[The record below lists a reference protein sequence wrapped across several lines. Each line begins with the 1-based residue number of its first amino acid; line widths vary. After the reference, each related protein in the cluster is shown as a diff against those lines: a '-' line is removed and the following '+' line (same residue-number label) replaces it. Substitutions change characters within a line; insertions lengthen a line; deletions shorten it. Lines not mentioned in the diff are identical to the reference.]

1 MKELNALVNPL
12 KKATVR
18 SKNTI
23 PDLNAI
29 EVISRLPGNVNGKD
43 LDQLIVHLPHSSTL
57 FESSN
62 PSEIDLRSLSPF
74 YHVQLFDNLNS
85 LFATDRTYLLRQAL
99 ANKLPLSKELI
110 GKRGLEKEALEGTTI
125 ALSSGSER
133 GQLVLP
139 VMVALL
145 RLKLYSGQGWGTQL

>member
-1 MKELNALVNPL
+1 VNPL
-12 KKATVR
+12 MKATVR

-23 PDLNAI
+23 PEPNAVG
-29 EVISRLPGNVNGKD
+29 VISRHPNAAED
-43 LDQLIVHLPHSSTL
+43 LDQLIIHLPHSSTL
-57 FESSN
+57 FESTN
-62 PSEIDLRSLSPF
+62 PSEIDLRSLSPS

-85 LFATDRTYLLRQAL
+85 LLATDRTYLLRQAL

-110 GKRGLEKEALEGTTI
+110 GKRGLPREGLEGTSI
-125 ALSSGSER
+125 SLSSGSER

-145 RLKLYSGQGWGTQL
+145 RMKLYSGQGWGTQL

>member
-1 MKELNALVNPL
+1 MKELSALVNPL

-23 PDLNAI
+23 PESNARG
-29 EVISRLPGNVNGKD
+29 VISRYPKTGED
-43 LDQLIVHLPHSSTL
+43 LDQLIIHLPHSSTY
-57 FESSN
+57 FESTN
-62 PSEIDLRSLSPF
+62 PSEIDLRSLSPS
-74 YHVQLFDNLNS
+74 YHSQLFDNLNS
-85 LFATDRTYLLRQAL
+85 LLATDRTYLLRQAL

-110 GKRGLEKEALEGTTI
+110 GKRGLPKEALEGTTI
-125 ALSSGSER
+125 SLSSGSER

>member
-1 MKELNALVNPL
+1 MKELKALVDPL

-23 PDLNAI
+23 PEPNAKGI
-29 EVISRLPGNVNGKD
+29 ISRHPERGED
-43 LDQLIVHLPHSSTL
+43 LDRLIVHLPPAKSLESST
-57 FESSN
+57 N
-62 PSEIDLRSLSPF
+62 PSEVDLRSLSPF
-74 YHVQLFDNLNS
+74 YHSQLFEDLNS

-99 ANKLPLSKELI
+99 ANKLPLTKELI
-110 GKRGLEKEALEGTTI
+110 GKRESTREALEGTTI
-125 ALSSGSER
+125 SLSSGSER

-145 RLKLYSGQGWGTQL
+145 RLKLYSGQGWGT